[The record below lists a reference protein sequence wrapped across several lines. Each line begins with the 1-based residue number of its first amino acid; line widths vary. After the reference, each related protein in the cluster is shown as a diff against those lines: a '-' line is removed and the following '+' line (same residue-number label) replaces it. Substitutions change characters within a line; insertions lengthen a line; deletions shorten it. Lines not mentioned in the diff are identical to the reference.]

1 MKRFVL
7 GCFAIAI
14 VIIGLF
20 SANALYLKNH
30 EKRFQYPNEDPVPV
44 YKSSSESFYATG
56 SVNPKFYLPDS
67 PRQVTAEPSSPTK
80 PTKILLDVP
89 FTPQAPF
96 ANWDE
101 VHEQTCEEAAAL
113 MAVYALDGKELNP
126 QLAEDE
132 LLKLVDW
139 QKAKFGYYE
148 DTNAAQTAQIITDY
162 YAKKA
167 DIVYDFT
174 LDDIKQALVDKK
186 PVIVLAAGRL
196 LGNPFYKQP
205 GPIYHALVIRGF
217 DGDTL
222 ITNDPGTRRGER
234 YIYKSSSVFNAA
246 HEWIGD
252 PERITEGRRAMITVY
267 DNE

>member
-7 GCFAIAI
+7 IFFAIAI
-14 VIIGLF
+14 LLSGSLATRV
-20 SANALYLKNH
+20 LYLQYR
-30 EKRFQYPNEDPVPV
+30 EKRFQHPNEDPVPV
-44 YKSSSESFYATG
+44 YELSSESFYAIK
-56 SVNPKFYLPDS
+56 SVDPKFSLPDS
-67 PRQVTAEPSSPTK
+67 PRQATAEPSLPTK

-96 ANWDE
+96 AIWDE
-101 VHEQTCEEAAAL
+101 VHEQTCEEAAVL
-113 MAVYALDGKELNP
+113 MAVYALNGQKLNP
-126 QLAEDE
+126 QLAENE

-139 QKAKFGYYE
+139 QKAKFGYFE

-174 LDDIKQALVDKK
+174 LDDIKQALIDKK

-222 ITNDPGTRRGER
+222 IANDPGTRRGER
-234 YIYKSSSVFNAA
+234 YIYKSSTVLNAA
-246 HEWIGD
+246 HEWVGD
-252 PERITEGRRAMITVY
+252 TERITEGRRAMIIVY
-267 DNE
+267 DAK